1 MKKKISSSIQ
11 RLRPSESK
19 SAISEEDE
27 LRVNYDSSVERTA
40 DDPKAD
46 RTNDDQ
52 ELSEVNEE
60 NTQVSNTADK
70 QY

>member
-1 MKKKISSSIQ
+1 M
-11 RLRPSESK
+11 
-19 SAISEEDE
+19 
-27 LRVNYDSSVERTA
+27 NYDSSVERTA